1 MNENFHN
8 SRTSN
13 DIDMKLGLVTKLDK
27 RTLKK
32 FDNDLMSTNYDVIVI
47 FPVYGQFGDSRSW
60 ILEVMVGDTYISIH
74 GNFLPYKN

>member
-27 RTLKK
+27 RRLKR
-32 FDNDLMSTNYDVIVI
+32 FDNNLMSTNYDVIVI
-47 FPVYGQFGDSRSW
+47 FPVYGQFGA
-60 ILEVMVGDTYISIH
+60 L
-74 GNFLPYKN
+74 

>member
-13 DIDMKLGLVTKLDK
+13 DTDMKLGLVTKLDK

-32 FDNDLMSTNYDVIVI
+32 IDNDLMSTNYD
-47 FPVYGQFGDSRSW
+47 GLGG
-60 ILEVMVGDTYISIH
+60 L
-74 GNFLPYKN
+74 